1 MPDNDLMVRQWIVWF
16 ITNGSKFPRLFDF
29 ARKTRQCRA
38 MSKPTA
44 KAKTTASDVTDVA
57 QLAAGVRAGE
67 RRALAKA
74 ITLVESERADQQ
86 DAAEALVGELLCD
99 TGHAVRLGLSGAPGV
114 GKSTFIEAFGLH
126 LTGQG
131 HKVAVL
137 AVDPSSS
144 RSGGSILGDK
154 TRMERLAR
162 DNNAFIRPSP
172 AGETL
177 GGVARRTREAMLVVE
192 AAGFDVVLVETVGVG
207 QSETAVADMVDMF
220 ALILAPGAGDEL
232 QGIKRG
238 IMELADIVI
247 VNKADGEWADAA
259 QRAAADYSGALQL
272 LRPKYNNWTAQVRL
286 VSSLLG
292 TGMADIWHDV
302 EAFYEAFR
310 ESGEFDRRRADQ
322 ARAWMWT
329 EIRAGL
335 LGTLRSHSDAMALAD
350 RLEGQVLTG
359 ALSPSAA
366 GRQVLDAFQ
375 HSPKPR

>member
-1 MPDNDLMVRQWIVWF
+1 
-16 ITNGSKFPRLFDF
+16 
-29 ARKTRQCRA
+29 

-335 LGTLRSHSDAMALAD
+335 LGTLRSHGDAMALAD
-350 RLEGQVLTG
+350 RLEGQVLAG
-359 ALSPSAA
+359 ALSPIAA

-375 HSPKPR
+375 HNPKPR

>member
-1 MPDNDLMVRQWIVWF
+1 
-16 ITNGSKFPRLFDF
+16 
-29 ARKTRQCRA
+29 
-38 MSKPTA
+38 MSKPPA
-44 KAKTTASDVTDVA
+44 KAKKTASDVVDVA

-86 DAAEALVGELLCD
+86 DAAEALVGELLRD
-99 TGHAVRLGLSGAPGV
+99 TGRAVRLGLSGAPGV
-114 GKSTFIEAFGLH
+114 GKSTFIEAFGLY

-137 AVDPSSS
+137 AVDPSSR

-154 TRMERLAR
+154 TRMERLAC

-172 AGETL
+172 AGKTL

-207 QSETAVADMVDMF
+207 QSETAIADMVDMF
-220 ALILAPGAGDEL
+220 ALILAPGGGDEL

-247 VNKADGEWADAA
+247 VNKADGEWVDAA

-272 LRPKYNNWTAQVRL
+272 LRPKYNNWTAQVQL

-292 TGMADIWHDV
+292 TGMADIWRDV
-302 EAFYEAFR
+302 TAFCAALR

-329 EIRAGL
+329 EIREGL
-335 LGTLRSHSDAMALAD
+335 LGTLKSHSAAMALAD
-350 RLEGQVLTG
+350 QLEGQVLTG
-359 ALSPSAA
+359 AVSPIAA
-366 GRQVLDAFQ
+366 GRQVLDAFR
-375 HSPKPR
+375 HRPKLG

>member
-1 MPDNDLMVRQWIVWF
+1 MP
-16 ITNGSKFPRLFDF
+16 
-29 ARKTRQCRA
+29 
-38 MSKPTA
+38 KPPA
-44 KAKTTASDVTDVA
+44 KAKTTASDVVDVA

-86 DAAEALVGELLCD
+86 DAAEALIGELLRD
-99 TGHAVRLGLSGAPGV
+99 TGRAVRLGLSGAPGV
-114 GKSTFIEAFGLH
+114 GKSTFIEAFGLY

-137 AVDPSSS
+137 AVDPSSR

-154 TRMERLAR
+154 TRMERLAC

-172 AGETL
+172 AGKTL

-207 QSETAVADMVDMF
+207 QSETAIADMVDMF
-220 ALILAPGAGDEL
+220 ALILAPGGGDEL

-238 IMELADIVI
+238 IMELADMVI
-247 VNKADGEWADAA
+247 VNKADGEWVDAA

-272 LRPKYNNWTAQVRL
+272 LRPKYNNWTAQVLL

-292 TGMADIWHDV
+292 TGMADIWRDV
-302 EAFYEAFR
+302 TAFCAALR

-329 EIRAGL
+329 EIREGL
-335 LGTLRSHSDAMALAD
+335 LGTLKSHSAAMALAD
-350 RLEGQVLTG
+350 QLEGQVLSG
-359 ALSPSAA
+359 AVSPIAA
-366 GRQVLDAFQ
+366 GRQVLDAFR
-375 HSPKPR
+375 HRPKSH

>member
-1 MPDNDLMVRQWIVWF
+1 
-16 ITNGSKFPRLFDF
+16 
-29 ARKTRQCRA
+29 

-375 HSPKPR
+375 HNPKPR